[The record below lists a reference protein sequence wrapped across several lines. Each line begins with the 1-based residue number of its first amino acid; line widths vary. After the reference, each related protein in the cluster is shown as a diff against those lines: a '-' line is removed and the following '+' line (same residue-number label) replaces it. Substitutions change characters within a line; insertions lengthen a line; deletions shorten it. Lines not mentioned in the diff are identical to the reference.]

1 MSMGKREDKQSE
13 LFVLQST
20 LKTVEGHPFYRALEA
35 LLVQHGFDEFVQGL
49 CQPYYAPKK
58 GRPSMAPGVYFR
70 CLLIGFF
77 EGIDSERGIAWR
89 VADSMSLRQFLGL
102 LLSENTP
109 NHSTLSRTRRLL
121 PLEEHQEVFTWVLA
135 RVAEEGLVRG
145 KTLGV
150 DATTLE
156 ANAAMRSIVRR
167 ADNQTYQEFLTELAK
182 ADGIETPT
190 REQLARMD
198 RKRKKKLPNADWVN
212 PHEPD
217 AEITKMK
224 DGRTH
229 LAHKHEIAVDLDTG
243 AIVGTTISG
252 GATGDTDSLS
262 ETVADAISNLQEV
275 REIVCATSAQVAEHV
290 SELVA
295 DKGYH
300 SNAVISVLH
309 DSGYRTYIAEPER
322 GRRKWRGADG
332 VRSAVY
338 SNRRR
343 VRGARGKRL
352 LRSRGELIERP
363 FAHLLETGGMRRT
376 HLRGH
381 ENILKRLI
389 VHTAGFNLA
398 LVMRNRLGVGKPRR
412 LQGRP
417 APVGTPVGALPVA
430 LVFLLLLWRKA
441 RLFLQLSLVR
451 VARFHFSGFSSAERG
466 AQRNSPFSTGC

>member
-1 MSMGKREDKQSE
+1 MGKKEDKQSE
-13 LFVLQST
+13 LFVLHSA
-20 LKTVEGHPFYRALEA
+20 LKTSEGHPFYRALEA
-35 LLVQHGFDEFVQGL
+35 LLVQHGFDAFVEGL
-49 CQPYYAPKK
+49 CEAYYAPKQ

-89 VADSMSLRQFLGL
+89 VADSMSLRDFLGL
-102 LLSENTP
+102 ALSERTP
-109 NHSTLSRTRRLL
+109 DHSTLSRTRRLL
-121 PLEEHQEVFTWVLA
+121 PIEAHQEVFTWVLA
-135 RVAEEGLVRG
+135 RVAEEGLLRG

-167 ADNQTYQEFLTELAK
+167 ADHQTYQAFLTELAK
-182 ADGIETPT
+182 KEGIETPT

-198 RKRKKKLPNADWVN
+198 RKRKKKLPNADWFN
-212 PHEPD
+212 PYEPD

-224 DGRTH
+224 DGSTH
-229 LAHKHEIAVDLDTG
+229 FAHKHEIAVDLDTG
-243 AIVGTTISG
+243 AIVGTTITG

-262 ETVADAISNLQEV
+262 ETVADAVSNLQEV
-275 REIVCATSAQVAEHV
+275 REILGASAQVAEHF
-290 SELVA
+290 SELIA

-338 SNRRR
+338 GNRRR
-343 VRGARGKRL
+343 VTGARGKRL

-381 ENILKRLI
+381 TNILKRLI

-398 LVMRNRLGVGKPRR
+398 LVMRSRIGVGKPRR
-412 LQGRP
+412 LQSRRGAVSGP
-417 APVGTPVGALPVA
+417 AAAALA
-430 LVFLLLLWRKA
+430 MMARMLLLWRNA
-441 RLFLQLSLVR
+441 RLLLQLSASR
-451 VARFHFSGFSSAERG
+451 VARFHISGFSSAERWVH
-466 AQRNSPFSTGC
+466 RNPTSSTGC